1 MPSFALRVETVFGE
15 GSIAELGKRAKAAGY
30 KHALIVTDPGIK
42 AAGILDSVLSSLDEA
57 EIAHTVYDNVNPN
70 PTTTEVDGGVKAYTD
85 AGADFVVAVGGGS
98 AIDAA
103 KGVAVT
109 AAMGGEN
116 SKTYLFGAG
125 TVPVPDKMKPL
136 FAVPTTCGTGSEI
149 SPAAVITD
157 PDTHYKHLM
166 LNCTPNIA
174 ILDPKLVE
182 KMPAA
187 ITAATG
193 MDALTHAMEA
203 YVNPGN
209 TPFTRMFATRAIHQI
224 SRHLRQAVNGPDRPS
239 ALRDMLYA
247 ANIAGQSMS
256 SGLGQV
262 HGLSH
267 VVSGRIGTPH
277 GVANAILLSQVFEFH
292 ADFLAEQMLEI
303 APLMGINSYGM
314 PAKQAA
320 REVVSQVRSL
330 RSEIGIPSKLS
341 DVGMKESDVTQF
353 VDDAQKSQAIFIAA
367 PRPVSPEDLAAIY
380 RSAL

>member
-15 GSIAELGKRAKAAGY
+15 GSIAELGQRAKSAGY
-30 KHALIVTDPGIK
+30 KHALVVTDPGIK
-42 AAGILDSVLSSLDEA
+42 SAGILDSVLSSLDEA
-57 EIAHTVYDNVNPN
+57 EVAHSVYDNVNPN
-70 PTTTEVDGGVKAYTD
+70 PTIPEVDGGVQAFTD

-98 AIDAA
+98 VIDAA

-109 AAMGGEN
+109 AQLGGT

-125 TVPVPDKMKPL
+125 TVPFPSAMKPL
-136 FAVPTTCGTGSEI
+136 FAIPTTCGTGSEI

-166 LNCTPNIA
+166 LNCTPNVA
-174 ILDPKLVE
+174 ILDPNLVA
-182 KMPAA
+182 KMPPS

-209 TPFTRMFATRAIHQI
+209 TPFTRMFATRAIQQI
-224 SRHLRQAVNGPDRPS
+224 SMHLRQAVNGPDRAG
-239 ALRDMLYA
+239 ALKNMLYA

-256 SGLGQV
+256 QGLGQV

-292 ADFLAEQMLEI
+292 KDFLKDQMLEM
-303 APLMGINSYGM
+303 APLMGINAWGM
-314 PAKQAA
+314 PADKAA
-320 REVVSQVRSL
+320 NEVVSTVRSL
-330 RSEIGIPSKLS
+330 RKDINIPSKLS
-341 DVGMKESDVTQF
+341 EVGMKESDVPQF
-353 VDDAQKSQAIFIAA
+353 VEDAQKSQGIFIAA
-367 PRPVSPEDLAAIY
+367 PRPVSADDLGAIY
-380 RSAL
+380 KSAL